1 MSKAPLPWDEEARL
15 QTLHQYEVLD
25 TAPEKDFDDLTRL
38 ASHICGTPI
47 ALISLI
53 DRERQWFKSK
63 VGLTVKETS
72 RDIAFCAHA
81 ILQPDLLVVR
91 DASADERFVTNPL
104 VTEDPHIRFYAGMPL
119 VTPEGLAL
127 GTLCVMDHVP
137 RELNLEQKAAL
148 QTLSLQVVKQL
159 ELRRQLAVLCRTILE
174 RKQVERRL
182 ALQYAVARVLA
193 ETATL
198 GEATQKIL
206 QTICESLGWE
216 MGAIWTVERNAN
228 VLSCFDLWQARTFN
242 AVEFTAVTRETT
254 FRPGVGL
261 PGRVWTG
268 GKPAWITDVTKDPNF
283 PRAPIAVQV
292 GLHGAFAIPI
302 LLGGD
307 VTGVIEFFSREIQRP
322 DEDLLQMM
330 AALGSQIGLFIERK
344 QAEEGLRES
353 EMRLRS
359 VLQSALDAVIL
370 ADSRGIIMSWN
381 KGAQRIFGY
390 EEEEIVGQPLTALMP
405 ARYREAHEQGLA
417 RLRATGET
425 RVIGRLLELHGLRK
439 DCSEFPLE
447 LSLALWK
454 RGDETFYSG
463 IIRDITER
471 KRAEEER
478 EKLIL
483 QLQDAM
489 AKIKVL
495 RGLLPI
501 CASCKRIRDDTG
513 YWKRLEDYIVDRSEA
528 QFTHGICSEC
538 SRKLY
543 PDIWEEA

>member
-1 MSKAPLPWDEEARL
+1 MSKAPLPRDEETRL
-15 QTLHQYEVLD
+15 HALHQYEILG
-25 TAPEKDFDDLTRL
+25 TAPEKDFDDLTHL

-47 ALISLI
+47 ALITLI
-53 DRERQWFKSK
+53 DRERQWFKST

-91 DASADERFVTNPL
+91 DALDDDRFATNPL
-104 VTEDPHIRFYAGMPL
+104 VTADPHIRFYAGMPL
-119 VTPEGLAL
+119 ITQEGYAL
-127 GTLCVMDHVP
+127 GTLCVIDRVP
-137 RELNLEQKAAL
+137 RELSLEQKLAL
-148 QTLSLQVVKQL
+148 KTLSLQVVKQL
-159 ELRRQLAVLCRTILE
+159 ELRRQLTVLCRTIIE
-174 RKQVERRL
+174 RKQTERRL
-182 ALQYAVARVLA
+182 AVQYAVARVLA

-198 GEATQKIL
+198 DKATQTIL

-216 MGAIWTVERNAN
+216 VGAIWNVDRKAK
-228 VLSCFDLWQARTFN
+228 VLSCFDVWHTHTFN
-242 AVEFTAVTRETT
+242 APEFTAATRETT
-254 FRPGVGL
+254 FLHGVGL
-261 PGRVWTG
+261 PGRVWAS

-283 PRAPIAVQV
+283 PRAPIASHV
-292 GLHGAFAIPI
+292 GLHGAFAVPI
-302 LLGGD
+302 LLGGE
-307 VTGVIEFFSREIQRP
+307 VTGVIEFFSREILKP
-322 DEDLLQMM
+322 DDDLLQMM
-330 AALGSQIGLFIERK
+330 GALGSEIGLFIERK
-344 QAEEGLRES
+344 QAEEALRES
-353 EMRLRS
+353 EIRFRS

-390 EEEEIVGQPLTALMP
+390 EEEEIVGQPLTTLMP

-417 RLRATGET
+417 RMRATGES
-425 RVIGRLLELHGLRK
+425 RMIGRLLELHGLRK

-454 RGDETFYSG
+454 KGEETFYSG

-513 YWKRLEDYIVDRSEA
+513 YWKRLEDYIADRSEA
-528 QFTHGICSEC
+528 QFTHGLCSEC